1 MSVSKYRTLVPD
13 IEFWM
18 GMIPCQAACPVKTD
32 AGKYVQLISE
42 GQFKEAYLTARSPNP
57 FASVCGRVCAAPC
70 EDACRRGKIDAPITI
85 RALKRFVTEKYGVE
99 SMEPDTQDELRGETH
114 DQGNKRRGHLP
125 LLQES
130 RASVARGQKV
140 AVIGAGPAGI
150 SAAHDL
156 ALMGYRVTV
165 FEASNQ
171 AGGMM
176 YHGIP
181 EFRLARS
188 IIEKEIQ
195 KVTQLGVEL
204 KLNSPLNEKFGI
216 RELRAEGFE
225 SVFLSVG
232 VQKGRDMNIEGSDLD
247 GVIKA
252 IDYLLNINNGYRVEL
267 GRKVLVIGGGF
278 VAFDAARMALRA
290 RLDAAEVPKSS
301 LPGDTNPGLHT
312 AIDAARTAIRAGAV
326 EVHIASLE
334 SFAEMPVMRTTQGRE
349 EFEESE
355 REGVHFI
362 PQRGANRFIG
372 ENGRLKAVEFIGVK
386 RTYDDNGRFNPV
398 YDPDIRETFEVDS
411 IILAIGQQADLSFL
425 SPDDRVELTPQG
437 TIKVNPET
445 LATSAPGLF
454 AGGDVAF
461 GPRNLIEAVANG
473 KRAALSI
480 DDYLR
485 GVKTDLVV
493 NLRVEELPTRSFRRP
508 DEYEKCE
515 REAPPTIS
523 LDRRTGISEVESGYT
538 EAEARQQAERCLY
551 CHIQT
556 IYDAEKCV
564 LCNRC
569 VDICPEYCL
578 KLVPIEE
585 VDLEP
590 AVRDQIIEE
599 RGLSFTGPLSAMLK
613 DEEKC
618 IRCGLCAIRCPT
630 DAMTMEVFYYEEKEV
645 RV

>member
-1 MSVSKYRTLVPD
+1 
-13 IEFWM
+13 M

>member
-1 MSVSKYRTLVPD
+1 MAAPRYQTLVPN

-32 AGKYVQLISE
+32 AGKYVQLIAE
-42 GQFKEAYLTARSPNP
+42 GQFKESYLTARSPNP

-99 SMEPDTQDELRGETH
+99 SMEPDTQDELREGIE
-114 DQGNKRRGHLP
+114 DSGNKRRWHLP
-125 LLQES
+125 LLLES
-130 RASVARGQKV
+130 RANVARGQKV

-150 SAAHDL
+150 AAAHDL

-165 FEASNQ
+165 FEATNQ

-195 KVTQLGVEL
+195 KVTQLGVEIR
-204 KLNSPLNEKFGI
+204 LNTPLNDKFGI
-216 RELRAEGFE
+216 KELRADGFE

-232 VQKGRDMNIEGSDLD
+232 VQKGRDMKIEGSDLD

-252 IDYLLNINNGYRVEL
+252 IDYLLNINNGYRVDL
-267 GRKVLVIGGGF
+267 GQKVLVIGGGF

-290 RLDAAEVPKSS
+290 RIEAAEASKET
-301 LPGDTNPGLHT
+301 LPEQPIEGLHA

-362 PQRGANRFIG
+362 PQRGAKRFIG
-372 ENGRLKAVEFIGVK
+372 ENGTLKAVEFIGVK
-386 RTYDDNGRFNPV
+386 RTYDENGRFNPV
-398 YDPDIRETFEVDS
+398 YDPDVNETFEVDS
-411 IILAIGQQADLSFL
+411 VILAIGQQADLSFL
-425 SPDDRVELTPQG
+425 RPDDRVELTPQG
-437 TIKVNPET
+437 TIKVDPAT
-445 LATSAPGLF
+445 LSTSAPGLF

-493 NLRVEELPTRSFRRP
+493 NLRIEELPTRSYRRP
-508 DEYEKCE
+508 EEYEKCE

-523 LDRRTGISEVESGYT
+523 LDRRTGISEVETGYT
-538 EAEARQQAERCLY
+538 ETEAKRQAERCLY

-578 KLVPIEE
+578 KLVPLEE
-585 VDLEP
+585 LDLAPE
-590 AVRDQIIEE
+590 VKEQIIENE
-599 RGLSFTGPLSAMLK
+599 GVSLTGPLSAMLK
-613 DEEKC
+613 DDEKC

-645 RV
+645 RI